1 MSNAIARAAG
11 VTLGLLLVA
20 GCAGG
25 GTLPPP
31 TPMIDAVW
39 ADRLP
44 ATTLARRTDWWRAL
58 GDPVLDTLIL
68 HAIGASPDLQSAA
81 VKILQSQAQ
90 ARLSTAGGAPQ
101 IALTGGINAVR
112 IPPELAERL
121 QRLDPTIVKDSLT
134 LQASWEPDLWGKQRN
149 AARADMLNALGAQ
162 ASYEAALMSLLG
174 DLASGYITLR
184 VFEARLALARQ
195 SEAVQAHAAT
205 LAAVRHG
212 EGRTALQDP
221 AQANATAAQ
230 ARAQTGA
237 LQAQLLQQRHALAL
251 LAGMTES
258 EIAPLLAA
266 PRRIPVAPAP
276 PDVGVPRDLLRDRP
290 DVRAAE
296 LAARAQF
303 AKLQSA
309 KANLYPSFS
318 LSGLVGFSATTIG
331 ASTLL
336 DLFNWDKRSI
346 AGGVAFS
353 VPLFDRG
360 KLVAQVRVQDAGVEQ
375 ALLGYEKAVLA
386 AQRDVL
392 NALVQCDTAQQSM
405 AALSD
410 ADEASRVTLR
420 IAMARYHEGAS
431 DHRTLLSVELSD
443 LAIRDARL
451 QAEGNVALGYVAL
464 NRALGAGPSAA
475 DRPALLSPKVRARMT
490 NRTRWGVLLP
500 TAQPTPPAE
509 PESPR

>member
-1 MSNAIARAAG
+1 MSNAIPRAAG

-31 TPMIDAVW
+31 TPTIAAVW
-39 ADRLP
+39 TDRLP
-44 ATTLARRTDWWRAL
+44 AATAARRADWWRAL
-58 GDPVLDTLIL
+58 GDPVLDTLATR
-68 HAIGASPDLQSAA
+68 AIGASPDLQSAA

-90 ARLSTAGGAPQ
+90 ARISSAGGAPQ
-101 IALTGGINAVR
+101 VGLTGAVNAVR

-121 QRLDPTIVKDSLT
+121 QRLDPVIVKDSLT

-149 AARADMLNALGAQ
+149 AARADRLTALGAE
-162 ASYEAALMSLLG
+162 ASYEAALVSLLG
-174 DLASGYITLR
+174 DLASGYVTLR
-184 VFEARLALARQ
+184 VLEARLALARKT
-195 SEAVQAHAAT
+195 EGAQAHAAT
-205 LAAVRHG
+205 LAAIRHG

-221 AQANATAAQ
+221 AQAAASAAQ
-230 ARAQTGA
+230 ARAQTSA
-237 LQAQLLQQRHALAL
+237 LDAQLHQQRHALAV

-266 PRRIPVAPAP
+266 PGRIPVAPAAS
-276 PDVGVPRDLLRDRP
+276 DAGIPRDLLRDRP

-303 AKLQSA
+303 AKLKSA
-309 KANLYPSFS
+309 KATLYPSFS
-318 LSGLVGFSATTIG
+318 LSGLLGFSATTIG

-336 DLFNWDKRSI
+336 DLFNWDKRSV

-360 KLVAQVRVQDAGVEQ
+360 RLVAQVRVQDAAVEQ

-410 ADEASRVTLR
+410 ADAASAIALR
-420 IAMARYHEGAS
+420 IANARYREGAS
-431 DHRTLLSVELSD
+431 DHRTLLSAELSD

-464 NRALGAGPSAA
+464 NRALGAGPDATDLP
-475 DRPALLSPKVRARMT
+475 DRLSPKVRARMT
-490 NRTRWGVLLP
+490 GRTRWGTLLP
-500 TAQPTPPAE
+500 LALPATPE
-509 PESPR
+509 TPR